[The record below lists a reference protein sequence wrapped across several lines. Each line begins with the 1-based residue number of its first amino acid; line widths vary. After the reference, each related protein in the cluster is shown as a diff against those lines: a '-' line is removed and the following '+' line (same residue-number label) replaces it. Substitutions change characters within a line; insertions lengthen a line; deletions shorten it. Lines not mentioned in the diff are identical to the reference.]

1 MSCLPQASGRS
12 WRQNTKKAYRKSF
25 NVQRL
30 LFESYVDLILATL
43 IHINQRNIVL
53 ANTYCNDKKVFI
65 IFFTK
70 TYSGQQAMNTCYAFV
85 WRTYDVVT
93 I

>member
-1 MSCLPQASGRS
+1 MSSLPQASGRS
-12 WRQNTKKAYRKSF
+12 WRQNTKKSYRKSF
-25 NVQRL
+25 NVQRF
-30 LFESYVDLILATL
+30 LFESYVDLILTTL
-43 IHINQRNIVL
+43 IHVNQRNIVL
-53 ANTYCNDKKVFI
+53 TNTKSVDKC
-65 IFFTK
+65 FTK